1 VSAVADVDE
10 VLRVNLGPERVIADA
25 AAAEERFLAR
35 YGDTQFLLVKLQPGL
50 DALELGLTTIQ
61 RSAVQRVQPSIR
73 VMGFETAIL
82 TEEQLTTC
90 SFDENATDAVRIDR
104 LRWLL
109 RADRYF
115 VMPMRKRTDDA
126 TFLDRVSVGRAT
138 NKDIVLRHTS
148 VSKFHAWF
156 EMDEHGSIYV
166 ADADSTNGTLLGG
179 KKLAA
184 RELTR
189 VSPGEPLRF
198 GSVECLC
205 SSPSEFWRAL
215 RPA

>member
-25 AAAEERFLAR
+25 SAAEDRFLAR

-50 DALELGLTTIQ
+50 DALEMGLTTIQ

-82 TEEQLTTC
+82 TEDQSMTC
-90 SFDENATDAVRIDR
+90 SFDEDATDAVRIDR

-115 VMPMRKRTDDA
+115 VMPMRKRTDDP

-138 NKDIVLRHTS
+138 NKDIVLRHSS

-166 ADADSTNGTLLGG
+166 ADADSTNGTVLGG
-179 KKLAA
+179 KKLAV

-189 VSPGEPLRF
+189 VSPGEPMRF